1 MHIRQPTRIAMKY
14 NTGAFDNVVVHDW
27 VEEAPEAIT
36 KAISGMLTDTDNFEE
51 EHHCSIVCS
60 NERSFVL
67 LLADV
72 GRVMIALMHAS
83 SYLSAIHRCKI

>member
-1 MHIRQPTRIAMKY
+1 MDIRQPTRTAMQY
-14 NTGAFDNVVVHDW
+14 NTGAFNNVLEHDW
-27 VEEAPEAIT
+27 VEEAPEAT
-36 KAISGMLTDTDNFEE
+36 SEAISGMLADTDNFEK
-51 EHHCSIVCS
+51 EHHFSIFCS

-83 SYLSAIHRCKI
+83 